1 MKTLELVSR
10 KNTTEKARQS
20 VVEFINSF
28 DFDQYEDLPC
38 IASKTFNLFFL
49 RCENRH
55 DDKAYFKM
63 SEYGFRLCTYS
74 SDSLEYISKQE
85 ASKNWKKVSDVF
97 DGTCTYINFKQL
109 VDAMEDFIE
118 KINKAAEAKES
129 EISDFLEYVEGWKS
143 YQDTAKNA
151 DELEALSENV

>member
-20 VVEFINSF
+20 VIDFIESF
-28 DFDQYEDLPC
+28 DFSNLEDLAF
-38 IASKTFNLFFL
+38 ISSKEFIIFYDATGSNDYH
-49 RCENRH
+49 NR
-55 DDKAYFKM
+55 AYFELNRQK
-63 SEYGFRLCTYS
+63 GFTLVTYS
-74 SDSLEYISKQE
+74 SEFGNNERDSETWTDVSK
-85 ASKNWKKVSDVF
+85 VF

-109 VDAMEDFIE
+109 VDAMQDFIE